1 MKQGKFEIIN
11 NDNIAAGIWK
21 MVLAGDTSAITAAG
35 QFINIQL
42 DGHFLRRPISV
53 HDVNDEE
60 VTIIYKVLGHG
71 TEEMTQLPVGT
82 ELDILT
88 GLGNGYSIAEAG
100 DKPLLIGGGV
110 GIPPLYNL
118 AKRLIADA
126 ASDGEYASNS
136 SARKVQVVLGFN
148 TAAEM
153 FCVDEFLELGCEVII
168 ATADGS
174 CGIKGFV
181 TDAITDLDYSYFYTC
196 GPEPMLRALHK
207 ATKTDGQMS
216 FEERMGC
223 GFGACMGCS
232 CKTITGYKRICKDG
246 PVLRKEE
253 VLW

>member
-11 NDNIAAGIWK
+11 NDNIATGIWK

-35 QFINIQL
+35 QFINIKL
-42 DGHFLRRPISV
+42 EGNFLRRPISV
-53 HDVNDEE
+53 NDVNDEE

-88 GLGNGYSIAEAG
+88 GLGNGYSLAEAG
-100 DKPLLIGGGV
+100 DRPLLIGGGV
-110 GIPPLYNL
+110 GIPPMYNL
-118 AKRLIADA
+118 AKRLLA
-126 ASDGEYASNS
+126 ENP
-136 SARKVQVVLGFN
+136 ARKVQVVLGFN
-148 TAAEM
+148 TRDEM
-153 FCVDEFLELGCEVII
+153 FYVDEFRALGCDVII

-174 CGIKGFV
+174 QGIKGFV
-181 TDAITDLDYSYFYTC
+181 TDAIADLDYSYFYTC

-207 ATKTDGQMS
+207 TTKTNGQMS

-232 CKTITGYKRICKDG
+232 CKTLTGYKRICKDG

>member
-11 NDNIAAGIWK
+11 NDNIANGIWK
-21 MVLAGDTSAITAAG
+21 MVLAGDTGAITAAG
-35 QFINIQL
+35 QFINIKL

-53 HDVNDEE
+53 HDVNNEE

-71 TEEMTQLPVGT
+71 TEEMTKLPVGY

-88 GLGNGYSIAEAG
+88 GLGNGYSLEDAG
-100 DKPLLIGGGV
+100 DRPLLIGGGV

-118 AKRLIADA
+118 AKRLLSACPMGDDC
-126 ASDGEYASNS
+126 ASLNPT
-136 SARKVQVVLGFN
+136 RKLQVVLGFN
-148 TAAEM
+148 TADEM
-153 FCVDEFLELGCEVII
+153 FLVEDFRKLGCEVLV

-174 CGIKGFV
+174 CGVKGFV
-181 TDAITDLDYSYFYTC
+181 TDAIKDLDYSYFYTC
-196 GPEPMLRALHK
+196 GPEAMLRALHK
-207 ATKTDGQMS
+207 ATKTNGQMS